1 MKKNR
6 KMTGNKRERE
16 NENENETS
24 EFPSVLKK
32 PRRFL
37 MR

>member
-1 MKKNR
+1 MA
-6 KMTGNKRERE
+6 GNKRER
-16 NENENETS
+16 ENENETS